1 MLFTVFKVHFL
12 ANFLDGNFSKQIQCF
27 QKKFKSHGFITEEAG
42 AVKSTERRGKL
53 TEHLQEARLFTAS
66 LLLKF
71 ENEVRGTNG
80 STVVPRLSPPGL
92 LEAWK
97 IVVKLWRDFSNYCP
111 NALMYIK
118 KLHQNAV
125 IQTHISFKVSNI

>member
-1 MLFTVFKVHFL
+1 MLFTVFKVHFQ

-42 AVKSTERRGKL
+42 AVKSTESRGKL

-92 LEAWK
+92 LKAWK
-97 IVVKLWRDFSNYCP
+97 IVVKLWRDFS
-111 NALMYIK
+111 
-118 KLHQNAV
+118 KLLPKCTDVHQKVTSKCCDSN
-125 IQTHISFKVSNI
+125 THIFQS